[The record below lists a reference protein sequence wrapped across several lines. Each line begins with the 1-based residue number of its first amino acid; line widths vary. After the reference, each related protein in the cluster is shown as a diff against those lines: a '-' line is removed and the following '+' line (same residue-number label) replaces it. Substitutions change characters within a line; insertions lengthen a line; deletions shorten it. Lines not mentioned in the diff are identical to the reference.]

1 MKKTLLLG
9 MLLCGATMTF
19 AQQNEPVY
27 TERLDSVVS
36 NDGCVERYEYKA
48 NGNYT
53 QTTYGSDNERRICEF
68 TADGKVLSYT
78 SQIMEK
84 DGSIHVYSKN
94 ERTYD
99 SDGRKVTE
107 KDYWA
112 YSDETVLT
120 LRQDF
125 TYRYDVDGYK
135 TFVTADYYDKG
146 ISSSH
151 AERGYDAND
160 SLVYEMEYLYKDSEY
175 VPVRKSESTFSE
187 SGKRLSETESR
198 YFDGEWVNSMLAK
211 YNEGIIQEKYVYDL
225 DEKGNVNSEVY
236 SQYDSHGNM
245 TKMTSPFQDDQLW
258 KYEYD
263 AEGRLVEGIQYCV
276 ESGEEIA
283 LKRKEYKYYTLNDCL
298 PYYVVTEYECS
309 LFDVVLSKKIYYPL
323 TINDG
328 VVSRYG
334 TDPYLSYLG
343 DYCPLSHNDRW
354 TCLLRLFEENGDL
367 VCNFKIDY
375 EYNENG
381 DILYEDFYNRNS
393 NELEFYARHSYVYDE
408 NVPGTSIAGY
418 SRKFKLLYET
428 VVDASGKET
437 SRTTYHYSPYSTTGI
452 TSVASSSDKA
462 QAIYNLNGQK
472 VSSTQPGQIYIQNGK
487 KFIAK

>member
-1 MKKTLLLG
+1 

-27 TERLDSVVS
+27 TERLDSVVT
-36 NDGCVERYEYKA
+36 NGRCVERYEYKP

-53 QTTYGSDNERRICEF
+53 QTTYDGDNKRSIYEF

-94 ERTYD
+94 EYTYD
-99 SDGRKVTE
+99 SEGRKATE

-112 YSDETVLT
+112 YSDETVLN
-120 LRQDF
+120 LYQDF

-146 ISSSH
+146 IPSSH

-175 VPVRKSESTFSE
+175 VPVRKSEGAFSE
-187 SGKRLSETESR
+187 SGKRMSETESR
-198 YFDGEWVNSMLAK
+198 YFDGEWVVSMLAK
-211 YNEGIIQEKYVYDL
+211 YDEGIIREKYVYDL
-225 DEKGNVNSEVY
+225 DEKGKVNSEVY

-263 AEGRLVEGIQYCV
+263 AEGRLVEGIQYIID
-276 ESGEEIA
+276 SGEEIA

-298 PYYVVTEYECS
+298 PYYVVTEYDCS
-309 LFDVVLSKKIYYPL
+309 LFDVVLSKKNYYPL
-323 TINDG
+323 EIKNG
-328 VVSRYG
+328 VVSSYG
-334 TDPYLSYLG
+334 TNMFWGY
-343 DYCPLSHNDRW
+343 YCPLRHDDKLI
-354 TCLLRLFEENGDL
+354 CYLLLAEDNGDL
-367 VCNFKIDY
+367 VCKSKTDY
-375 EYNENG
+375 VYNENG

-408 NVPGTSIAGY
+408 NVPGTSIAGFL
-418 SRKFKLLYET
+418 RNRKLLYET

-452 TSVASSSDKA
+452 SSVASSSDKA

-472 VSSTQPGQIYIQNGK
+472 VSNTQTGQIYIKDGK